1 MAMKIL
7 IAVSVITCVLAE
19 PPVGDS
25 YSYADHPS
33 QRSLSTQYGAPAFG
47 SRSFNQGY
55 SQPSQ
60 EYGVPALRSTQSR
73 SNIGVSQQYGT
84 PKERTTL
91 SQNYGAP
98 AVRVKFDAARDIS
111 RQYIPTARTQGF
123 NSQFSVRNT
132 QLSQQYGAAEARNL
146 LNNNVEELTQ
156 EYGVPALRSLSDTIT
171 VPGIP
176 SDSYGA
182 PLQRSQ
188 DIPSEQY
195 GVPGRSFGSNKT
207 PNFRSSVSQ
216 TYGAPRSN
224 YAASSRYNSF
234 NARSQSRKISD
245 TYGAPARSLSTQ
257 YGAPST
263 NFRASS
269 YQKSPSDTY
278 GAPNERSLSSEYAA
292 PSGGLNANAFVSSDV
307 YESARSSPSDKYGPP
322 AREAMPSDQYGVPE
336 LNSILS
342 SQGYNYAR
350 NALDELLN
358 QEPASYDF
366 GYKVNDLESG
376 SDFGHTET
384 RQDNKAEGSYFV
396 VLPDGSKQVVEY
408 EADEHG
414 FKPRISVEPAES
426 QGYDDNAADL
436 ARSGP
441 Y

>member
-7 IAVSVITCVLAE
+7 IAVSVIACVLAE

-25 YSYADHPS
+25 YSYTDHPS
-33 QRSLSTQYGAPAFG
+33 QRSISTQYGAPAFG
-47 SRSFNQGY
+47 SRSINQGY
-55 SQPSQ
+55 SQPS
-60 EYGVPALRSTQSR
+60 EDYGVPARSIQTR

-84 PKERTTL
+84 PKERTAP
-91 SQNYGAP
+91 SQSYGAP
-98 AVRVKFDAARDIS
+98 AARGQFDAARDIS
-111 RQYIPTARTQGF
+111 RQYIPTARSQGF
-123 NSQFSVRNT
+123 NSQFSTRNT
-132 QLSQQYGAAEARNL
+132 QLSQQYGAPEARNL
-146 LNNNVEELTQ
+146 INNLEEPTQ
-156 EYGVPALRSLSDTIT
+156 EYGVPALRSMSDTIP

-195 GVPGRSFGSNKT
+195 GVPGRSFGSNKS
-207 PNFRSSVSQ
+207 PNFRTSVSQ
-216 TYGAPRSN
+216 TYVAPRSN
-224 YAASSRYNSF
+224 YAASTRYNSF

-245 TYGAPARSLSTQ
+245 TYGAPARSLSIQ
-257 YGAPST
+257 YGVPST

-269 YQKSPSDTY
+269 YQKSPSETY

-292 PSGGLNANAFVSSDV
+292 PSGGLNAKAFVSSDV

-366 GYKVNDLESG
+366 GYKVNDFESG

-414 FKPRISVEPAES
+414 FKPRISVEPAEGT
-426 QGYDDNAADL
+426 GYDDNAADL

>member
-1 MAMKIL
+1 MKIKVF
-7 IAVSVITCVLAE
+7 IAVSMVACVLAE

-25 YSYADHPS
+25 YSYADHSS

-55 SQPSQ
+55 SQPSE
-60 EYGVPALRSTQSR
+60 EYGVPARSTQTR

-91 SQNYGAP
+91 SLNYGVP
-98 AVRVKFDAARDIS
+98 TTRGQFNAARDIS
-111 RQYIPTARTQGF
+111 RQYIPTARSQGF
-123 NSQFSVRNT
+123 NSQFSTRNT
-132 QLSQQYGAAEARNL
+132 QLSQQYGAPETRNL
-146 LNNNVEELTQ
+146 INKNVEDPTQ

-195 GVPGRSFGSNKT
+195 GVPGQSFGSNKS

-224 YAASSRYNSF
+224 YAASTRYNSF
-234 NARSQSRKISD
+234 NARSQSPKISD

-263 NFRASS
+263 SFKASS
-269 YQKSPSDTY
+269 YQKSLSETY
-278 GAPNERSLSSEYAA
+278 GAPNERSLSTEYGA
-292 PSGGLNANAFVSSDV
+292 PSGLNTNAFVSS
-307 YESARSSPSDKYGPP
+307 YESARSSPSTKYGPP
-322 AREAMPSDQYGVPE
+322 AAAREAMPSDQYGVPE
-336 LNSILS
+336 LNSLLS
-342 SQGYNYAR
+342 SQGYSAAR
-350 NALDELLN
+350 NAIDELLN

-384 RQDNKAEGSYFV
+384 RQDNRAEGSYFV

-408 EADEHG
+408 EADERG
-414 FKPRISVEPAES
+414 FKPRISVEPPVG
-426 QGYDDNAADL
+426 QGYDDNAADF